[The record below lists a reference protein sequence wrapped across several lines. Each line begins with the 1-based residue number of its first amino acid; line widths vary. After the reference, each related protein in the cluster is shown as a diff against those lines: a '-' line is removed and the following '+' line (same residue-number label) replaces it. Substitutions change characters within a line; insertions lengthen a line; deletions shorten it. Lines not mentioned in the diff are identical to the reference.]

1 MSFKRYYRFAFR
13 YGTWKRFA
21 FYYSQGNISNFADSR
36 PEERRVI
43 FEEAAGVSKYKKRKI
58 EAIRKLERTTDNLN
72 RIKDIVYELEKQIAP
87 LKKQKEKAEVFLNV
101 EGKTYFNRK

>member
-1 MSFKRYYRFAFR
+1 MEEIRFLLFL
-13 YGTWKRFA
+13 KEIF
-21 FYYSQGNISNFADSR
+21 SNFADSR

-87 LKKQKEKAEVFLNV
+87 IKKTKRANNPFSYHDKHPDSYVCMEYSK
-101 EGKTYFNRK
+101 